1 MKRRKGREYAFQFLF
16 QFDFTGKTP
25 DKRDFEQFWAD
36 KEDDPE
42 LKEFTEDIVYGT
54 ISHLGEIDEAI
65 KRAAEHWVLERMAAA
80 DRNIL
85 RAAAYE
91 LLYRK
96 DIPSAVSM
104 NEAIEIAKKFSTGD
118 SASFIN
124 GILDT
129 IAKGIKGR
137 KVR

>member
-16 QFDFTGKTP
+16 QFDFTGKAP
-25 DKRDFEQFWAD
+25 DRRDFEQFWAD
-36 KEDDPE
+36 KDEGPD
-42 LKEFTEDIVYGT
+42 LREFTEDIVHGT
-54 ISHLGEIDEAI
+54 ISHLSEIDAAI
-65 KRAAEHWVLERMAAA
+65 QKAAEHWVIERMAAA

-85 RAAAYE
+85 RVAAYE

-96 DIPSAVSM
+96 DIPSAVSI
-104 NEAIEIAKKFSTGD
+104 NEAIEIAKRFSTGD

-124 GILDT
+124 GILDN
-129 IAKGIKGR
+129 ISKGVKGK